1 MSNSLP
7 SWDSCILP
15 TRAWLWEVMVGFGF
29 AVLGYIW
36 LLYFG
41 ATIVPGVGLSG
52 YLIGLVPWI
61 LFDWAHAPGY
71 GILALLLTLGL
82 QRRAWPLA
90 YALPVA
96 AAAAF
101 VFGLW
106 TEVFQGSVQGRQTTA
121 DDLMTD
127 AIGISLAAMILM
139 LSETVRNRIV
149 LSPDLDSF
157 LAFWRAGCLVS
168 LVRRAKYIRS

>member
-1 MSNSLP
+1 
-7 SWDSCILP
+7 
-15 TRAWLWEVMVGFGF
+15 MVGFGI
-29 AVLGYIW
+29 AVLGYIG

-41 ATIVPGVGLSG
+41 ATIAPGVGLSG
-52 YLIGLVPWI
+52 YLIGLVPWT

-121 DDLMTD
+121 DDLVTD
-127 AIGISLAAMILM
+127 AIGIGIATMIMM
-139 LSETVRNRIV
+139 LSESVRNRIA
-149 LSPDLDSF
+149 LRDSGLDSF
-157 LAFWRAGCLVS
+157 LSIWRADSLVS
-168 LVRRAKYIRS
+168 LVRRTNQTSKTQ

>member
-1 MSNSLP
+1 M
-7 SWDSCILP
+7 
-15 TRAWLWEVMVGFGF
+15 GFGI
-29 AVLGYIW
+29 AVLSYIG

-41 ATIVPGVGLSG
+41 AIIVPGVGLSG
-52 YLIGLVPWI
+52 YLIGLVPWT

-71 GILALLLTLGL
+71 GILALLLTRGL

-90 YALPVA
+90 YALPVS

-121 DDLMTD
+121 DDLVTD
-127 AIGISLAAMILM
+127 AIGIGIATMIMM
-139 LSETVRNRIV
+139 LSATVRNRIA
-149 LSPDLDSF
+149 LRDSGLDSF
-157 LAFWRAGCLVS
+157 PSFWRADSLVS
-168 LVRRAKYIRS
+168 LVRRTK

>member
-1 MSNSLP
+1 M
-7 SWDSCILP
+7 
-15 TRAWLWEVMVGFGF
+15 GFGI
-29 AVLGYIW
+29 AVLGYIG

-41 ATIVPGVGLSG
+41 AVIVPGVGLSG
-52 YLIGLVPWI
+52 YLIGLVPWT

-71 GILALLLTLGL
+71 GILALLLTRGL

-121 DDLMTD
+121 DDLVTD
-127 AIGISLAAMILM
+127 VVGIGIATTMMLAV
-139 LSETVRNRIV
+139 TVRNRIA
-149 LSPDLDSF
+149 LRPCLDSF
-157 LAFWRAGCLVS
+157 LSFRRADCLVS

>member
-1 MSNSLP
+1 
-7 SWDSCILP
+7 
-15 TRAWLWEVMVGFGF
+15 MVGFGI
-29 AVLGYIW
+29 AVLGYIG

-41 ATIVPGVGLSG
+41 AIIVPGVGLSG
-52 YLIGLVPWI
+52 YLIGLVPWS

-71 GILALLLTLGL
+71 GILALLLTRGL

-106 TEVFQGSVQGRQTTA
+106 TEVFQGSVQGRQTTV
-121 DDLMTD
+121 DDLVTD
-127 AIGISLAAMILM
+127 AIGIGLATMIMM
-139 LSETVRNRIV
+139 LSESVRNRV
-149 LSPDLDSF
+149 ALRPCLDFF
-157 LAFWRAGCLVS
+157 LTFWRAGSLVS
-168 LVRRAKYIRS
+168 LVNRTK

>member
-1 MSNSLP
+1 M
-7 SWDSCILP
+7 DSCIVP

-121 DDLMTD
+121 DDLVTD
-127 AIGISLAAMILM
+127 AIGIGLAVMLM
-139 LSETVRNRIV
+139 LSQTVQNRV
-149 LSPDLDSF
+149 ASRPCVNSF
-157 LAFWRAGCLVS
+157 LTFWRTGS
-168 LVRRAKYIRS
+168 LISLIRGAKYISS

>member
-1 MSNSLP
+1 M
-7 SWDSCILP
+7 
-15 TRAWLWEVMVGFGF
+15 GFGI
-29 AVLGYIW
+29 AVLGYIG

-41 ATIVPGVGLSG
+41 AIIVPGVGLSG
-52 YLIGLVPWI
+52 YLIGLVPWT

-71 GILALLLTLGL
+71 GILALLLTRGL

-121 DDLMTD
+121 DDLVTD
-127 AIGISLAAMILM
+127 AIGIGLATMIMM
-139 LSETVRNRIV
+139 LSESVRNRV
-149 LSPDLDSF
+149 ALRPCLDFF
-157 LAFWRAGCLVS
+157 LTFWRAGSLVS
-168 LVRRAKYIRS
+168 LVNRTK

>member
-1 MSNSLP
+1 M
-7 SWDSCILP
+7 
-15 TRAWLWEVMVGFGF
+15 GFGI
-29 AVLGYIW
+29 AVLGYIG

-41 ATIVPGVGLSG
+41 AIIVPGVGLSG
-52 YLIGLVPWI
+52 YLIGLVPWT

-71 GILALLLTLGL
+71 GILALLLTRGL

-121 DDLMTD
+121 DDLVTD
-127 AIGISLAAMILM
+127 AIGIGIATMIVM
-139 LSETVRNRIV
+139 LSESVRNRIA
-149 LSPDLDSF
+149 LRDSGLDSF
-157 LAFWRAGCLVS
+157 LSIWRADSLVS
-168 LVRRAKYIRS
+168 LVRRTK

>member
-1 MSNSLP
+1 M
-7 SWDSCILP
+7 
-15 TRAWLWEVMVGFGF
+15 GFGI
-29 AVLGYIW
+29 AVVGYIG

-71 GILALLLTLGL
+71 GILALLLTRGL

-121 DDLMTD
+121 DDLVTD
-127 AIGISLAAMILM
+127 AIGIGLAAMI
-139 LSETVRNRIV
+139 
-149 LSPDLDSF
+149 
-157 LAFWRAGCLVS
+157 
-168 LVRRAKYIRS
+168 

>member
-1 MSNSLP
+1 M
-7 SWDSCILP
+7 
-15 TRAWLWEVMVGFGF
+15 GFGI
-29 AVLGYIW
+29 AVLSYIG

-41 ATIVPGVGLSG
+41 AIIVPGVGLSG
-52 YLIGLVPWI
+52 YLIGLVPWT

-71 GILALLLTLGL
+71 GILALLLTRGL

-121 DDLMTD
+121 DDLVTD
-127 AIGISLAAMILM
+127 AIGIGIATMIVM
-139 LSETVRNRIV
+139 LSESVRNRIA
-149 LSPDLDSF
+149 LRDSGLDSF
-157 LAFWRAGCLVS
+157 LSIWRADSLVS
-168 LVRRAKYIRS
+168 LVRRTK